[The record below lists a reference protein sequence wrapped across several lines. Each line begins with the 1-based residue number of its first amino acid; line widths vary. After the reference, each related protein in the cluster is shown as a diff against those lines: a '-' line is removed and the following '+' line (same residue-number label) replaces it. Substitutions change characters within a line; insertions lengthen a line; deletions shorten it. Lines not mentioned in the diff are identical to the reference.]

1 MMARRRHARRWN
13 SGLNNGE
20 KHPHP
25 DLDAGQQ
32 EGFAEPPATR
42 RALIAEAPELSAE
55 WPEPISLPDGLPPV
69 DAFSSEF
76 LPASVSPW
84 VDDIAERLQCPPD
97 YVAVAAITALGS
109 VIGRRIGV
117 RPQLRTDWTEV
128 PNLWGLFIG
137 RPGMLKSPAMGEA
150 LRPIHR
156 LEAEAAKDNEIAQ
169 QAYAAGIDEHKLR
182 KAVREFVA
190 RKNLKTNPDAKLDLD
205 LDKPQEPVP
214 VRYRTNDT
222 SYESLGEL
230 LINNPLGILVE
241 RDELVSLLSHLDR
254 DDQAVARGFYLS
266 GWSGTQPYTFDRIV
280 RGHLHVEAVCIS
292 VLGNTQPIRISDYV
306 RRANAGGA
314 GGDGLIQ
321 RFGLMVWPDASPEW
335 KNVDEYPDNK
345 NRDRVWNVFN
355 RLAKLDEMSAFALG
369 AQKGPFDR
377 LPFLRLD
384 TAAHDDFLEWR
395 HDLECRLRSGEISPA
410 IEGHLAKYR
419 KLVPA
424 LALINHL
431 ADQQQG
437 AISQELMLRAL
448 AFAKYLETHV
458 RRVYGASFQG
468 ECGTARA
475 ILRKIHQRE
484 LADGFSA
491 RDIQR
496 HDWSGLTD
504 RDAIQRGLDLL
515 VDLYWIAPRAL
526 PAGAKGGRP
535 TITYAVNPRGRR

>member
-1 MMARRRHARRWN
+1 MSLKQVRV
-13 SGLNNGE
+13 
-20 KHPHP
+20 
-25 DLDAGQQ
+25 
-32 EGFAEPPATR
+32 
-42 RALIAEAPELSAE
+42 LIAEAPEVSAE
-55 WPEPISLPDGLPPV
+55 WPEPISLPDGLPAV

-76 LPASVSPW
+76 LPASISPW

-150 LRPIHR
+150 LKPIHR
-156 LEAEAAKDNEIAQ
+156 LEAEAAKDHEIAQ

-182 KAVREFVA
+182 KAVRESVA
-190 RKNLKTNPDAKLDLD
+190 KKTLQKDPDAKLDLG

-214 VRYRTNDT
+214 IRYRTNDS

-230 LINNPLGILVE
+230 LINNPTGLLVE

-280 RGHLHVEAVCIS
+280 RGHLHIEAACVS
-292 VLGNTQPIRISDYV
+292 VLGNTQPIRISEYV

-321 RFGLMVWPDASPEW
+321 RFGLMVWPDASAEW
-335 KNVDEYPDNK
+335 KNVDEYPDPK
-345 NRDRVWNVFN
+345 IRERVWNVFS
-355 RLAKLDEMSAFALG
+355 RLAKLDEASAFALG
-369 AQKGPFDR
+369 AQKGPLDQ

-384 TAAHDDFLEWR
+384 AAAQDDFLGWR

-431 ADQQQG
+431 VEGKQG
-437 AISQELMLRAL
+437 TISQESMLRAL
-448 AFAKYLETHV
+448 AFAKYLETHA
-458 RRVYGASFQG
+458 RRVYGASFEG
-468 ECGTARA
+468 ERGTARA
-475 ILRKIHQRE
+475 ILHKIHGHE

-535 TITYAVNPRGRR
+535 TVTYTVNPRGRK